1 MVGFCPGSARPHEFS
16 RSLRIHAVFRT
27 DEPSIAMVT
36 LIFNRNF
43 SKSVEAILIKLTPL
57 VDGTLIYLSAK
68 FYENIFG
75 RNENAIRGLDWKK
88 KIRFHEILGVTKLHF
103 ILVLVSQ
110 LNLVLLVSLYYS
122 QFKVR
127 TRRE

>member
-1 MVGFCPGSARPHEFS
+1 
-16 RSLRIHAVFRT
+16 
-27 DEPSIAMVT
+27 MVT

-68 FYENIFG
+68 FYENIFD

-88 KIRFHEILGVTKLHF
+88 KKKKKSWMKL
-103 ILVLVSQ
+103 
-110 LNLVLLVSLYYS
+110 
-122 QFKVR
+122 
-127 TRRE
+127 